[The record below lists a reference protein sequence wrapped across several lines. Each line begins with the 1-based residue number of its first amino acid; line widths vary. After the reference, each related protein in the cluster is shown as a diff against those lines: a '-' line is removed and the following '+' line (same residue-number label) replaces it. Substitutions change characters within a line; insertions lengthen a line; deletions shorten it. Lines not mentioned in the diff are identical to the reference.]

1 VKKKITRIRVRGGNF
16 KFRALRLDNGNFS
29 WASEAVTRKTR
40 ILRVV
45 YNSTNNELVRTNT
58 LVKSSVIQIDSTPFK
73 AWYLQYY
80 NVDLSKKEAK
90 EGQEAKKAEKEPK
103 KGEKK
108 EEKTQGKKGG
118 DQGKKGGDQGK
129 KGGDQGKKGGDQGKK
144 GGDQGKKGGDQ
155 GKKGGDQGKKGG
167 DQGKKGGDQGKKGGE
182 VVKKGGDQGKKSG
195 QKSKSKGKTIVPKK
209 PKELSKTQLNK
220 FSRRSSFRSL
230 EPALIDQFKTGRV
243 YAKITSRP
251 GQSGHCDGYL
261 LEGDELAFY
270 LKKVCFLHFDFS

>member
-1 VKKKITRIRVRGGNF
+1 MGRQPANTKIGEKKITRIRVRGGNF

-144 GGDQGKKGGDQ
+144 GGDQGKKEVKKGADQGKKEVKKGDQ
-155 GKKGGDQGKKGG
+155 GKK
-167 DQGKKGGDQGKKGGE
+167 E
-182 VVKKGGDQGKKSG
+182 VKKGGDQGKKSG
-195 QKSKSKGKTIVPKK
+195 QKSKGKTITQKK
-209 PKELSKTQLNK
+209 PKELSKSQLNK

>member
-1 VKKKITRIRVRGGNF
+1 MKRKFEMGRQPANTKIGEKKITRIRVRGGNF

-144 GGDQGKKGGDQ
+144 EVKKGADQGKKEVKKGDQGKK
-155 GKKGGDQGKKGG
+155 
-167 DQGKKGGDQGKKGGE
+167 E
-182 VVKKGGDQGKKSG
+182 VKKGGDQGKKSG
-195 QKSKSKGKTIVPKK
+195 QKSKGKTITQKK
-209 PKELSKTQLNK
+209 PKELSKSQLNK

-270 LKKVCFLHFDFS
+270 LKKMNLKKKK